1 MIWIILSIITVVGIC
16 FWLFLHL
23 GTKAEENSV
32 GGKIAF
38 LDDKFEYIGKILHQ
52 EKSDVKVDGKVEW
65 YKCIQ
70 QDEFLF
76 SYDEWG
82 RMDIIVLHSDGK
94 YLEIFNIDFDTDDEP
109 YSYKSGAWDSFLL
122 NAIHE
127 LHQRAMKKDQDEL
140 LSDSCKKVYVENY
153 FNELFA
159 KKD

>member
-1 MIWIILSIITVVGIC
+1 MIWIILLIAVVGFG

-32 GGKIAF
+32 GGKIASF
-38 LDDKFEYIGKILHQ
+38 DDKFKYIGTILHQ
-52 EKSDVKVDGKVEW
+52 EKTDVIVNGDDGW
-65 YKCIQ
+65 DKCIQ

-76 SYDEWG
+76 SYDAYG

-94 YLEIFNIDFDTDDEP
+94 YLEIFNIDFDTVGEP

-122 NAIHE
+122 DSIYE
-127 LHQRAMKKDQDEL
+127 LHQRAMKKDGDEL
-140 LSDSCKKVYVENY
+140 LSESCKQVYVENY

>member
-1 MIWIILSIITVVGIC
+1 MTWLILLIAVVGFG

-23 GTKAEENSV
+23 GTKAEKNSV
-32 GGKIAF
+32 GGKVAEME
-38 LDDKFEYIGKILHQ
+38 DKFKYIGEILHQ
-52 EKSDVKVDGKVEW
+52 EKTDETVNGVREW
-65 YKCIQ
+65 DKCIK
-70 QDEFLF
+70 QDQFLF
-76 SYDEWG
+76 SYDAYG

-94 YLEIFNIDFDTDDEP
+94 YLEIFNIDFDTDGEP

-127 LHQRAMKKDQDEL
+127 LNQRAIKKDQDEL
-140 LSDSCKKVYVENY
+140 LSESCKQVYVENY

>member
-1 MIWIILSIITVVGIC
+1 MIWIILSIFVVGFC
-16 FWLFLHL
+16 FWLFLFL
-23 GTKAEENSV
+23 GTKHEMNSV
-32 GGKIAF
+32 RGKISSF
-38 LDDKFEYIGKILHQ
+38 DDKFKYIGGILHQ
-52 EKSDVKVDGKVEW
+52 EKTDVKVNENVEW
-65 YKCIQ
+65 ERCIK

-76 SYDEWG
+76 SYDAYG

-127 LHQRAMKKDQDEL
+127 LNQRAIKKDQDEL
-140 LSDSCKKVYVENY
+140 LSESCKQVYVENY